1 MPKHNPRLSRFKNRH
16 RGETCVLVCNGPS
29 LNKTDLGPL
38 KRQTVIGL
46 NKIHLG
52 LDQFGFYPKY
62 LVAVNEKVIGQ
73 SASDLAAMNCVKF
86 ISTKGAAHLPE
97 DALCHHINTKSPP
110 ARFCRDITAGIREGG
125 TVTYAAL
132 QIAYYM
138 GFGRVVIVGMDHRFE
153 FSGKPHEA
161 RHMDGPDVNHFS
173 PAYFSGQTWDNPD
186 LLRSEE
192 SYRIA
197 RDIFAAEG
205 REIIDAT
212 QDGACEIFQKQSL
225 SDIFSG

>member
-1 MPKHNPRLSRFKNRH
+1 MPAPCPRLPRFKNRH
-16 RGETCVLVCNGPS
+16 PGETCVLVCNGPS
-29 LNKTDLGPL
+29 LNRMDLEPL
-38 KRQTVIGL
+38 KHQTVIGL

-52 LDQFGFYPKY
+52 LEGFGFYPQY
-62 LVAVNEKVIGQ
+62 LVAVNEKVIHQ
-73 SASDLAAMNCVKF
+73 ATREIKAMNCVKF
-86 ISTKGAAHLPE
+86 IGNKGAQHVPA
-97 DALCHHINTKSPP
+97 DALTYHINTKSPP
-110 ARFCRDITAGIREGG
+110 ARFCRDISAGIREGG

-138 GFGRVVIVGMDHRFE
+138 GFARVVIIGMDHRFD

-161 RHMDGPDVNHFS
+161 RHMEGPDVNHFS

-186 LLRSEE
+186 LQRSEE

-212 QDGACEIFQKQSL
+212 LGGACDVFTKQAL
-225 SDIFSG
+225 GDVLNG

>member
-1 MPKHNPRLSRFKNRH
+1 MVQSCPRLPRFKNRH
-16 RGETCVLVCNGPS
+16 IGETCVLVCNGPS
-29 LNKTDLGPL
+29 LNKMDLEPL
-38 KRQTVIGL
+38 KHQTVIGL

-52 LDQFGFYPKY
+52 VEKFGFYPKY

-73 SASDLAAMNCVKF
+73 SAQDIAAMNCVKF
-86 ISTKGAAHLPE
+86 ISNKGAQHVPA
-97 DALCHHINTKSPP
+97 DALTYHINTKSPP

-132 QIAYYM
+132 QIAYFM
-138 GFGRVVIVGMDHRFE
+138 GFARVVIIGMDHRFD

-161 RHMDGPDVNHFS
+161 HHMKGPDVNHFS

-186 LLRSEE
+186 LQRSEE

-197 RDIFAAEG
+197 REIFAAEG

-212 QDGACEIFQKQSL
+212 LDGGCEIFVKHQL
-225 SDIFSG
+225 SDILGG

>member
-1 MPKHNPRLSRFKNRH
+1 MPASCTRLPRFKNRH
-16 RGETCVLVCNGPS
+16 PGETCVLVCNGPS
-29 LNKTDLGPL
+29 LNRMDLEPL
-38 KRQTVIGL
+38 KHQTVIGL

-52 LDQFGFYPKY
+52 LEGFGFYPQY
-62 LVAVNEKVIGQ
+62 LVAVNEKVIKQ
-73 SASDLAAMNCVKF
+73 AAREIKAMNCVKF
-86 ISTKGAAHLPE
+86 IGNKGAQHIAA
-97 DALCHHINTKSPP
+97 DALTYHINTKSPP
-110 ARFCRDITAGIREGG
+110 ARFCRDISAGIREGG

-138 GFGRVVIVGMDHRFE
+138 GFARVVIIGMDHRFD

-161 RHMDGPDVNHFS
+161 RHMEGPDVNHFS

-186 LLRSEE
+186 LQRSEE

-212 QDGACEIFQKQSL
+212 LDGACDIFRKRAL
-225 SDIFSG
+225 SDILDG